1 MSELNVTDD
10 EIENF
15 LRNERPL
22 WPQAPTPCVVPVCD
36 QSRKYST
43 FRDFIDHWK
52 DKHSKIK
59 THYKCLSCRRL
70 FATNKHKKSHQ
81 KSKIHEGQNV
91 ELELVEKT
99 NELYIDPQDK
109 LPYQLGTAEYRTD
122 MRKLQREMAKVK
134 RKMDADMWASAHQEQ
149 YTEEEVSHHVCRD
162 ERVVERNG
170 VIFKD
175 TNMWDSPRRRKRIR
189 LN

>member
-1 MSELNVTDD
+1 M
-10 EIENF
+10 
-15 LRNERPL
+15 
-22 WPQAPTPCVVPVCD
+22 
-36 QSRKYST
+36 
-43 FRDFIDHWK
+43 
-52 DKHSKIK
+52 
-59 THYKCLSCRRL
+59 
-70 FATNKHKKSHQ
+70 
-81 KSKIHEGQNV
+81 
-91 ELELVEKT
+91 EKT

-149 YTEEEVSHHVCRD
+149 YTEEVSHHVCRD